1 MLIGN
6 IPELHVCSIYDI
18 HRRGRRS
25 VLGIKGALLHQT
37 IQPQKTI
44 MATSVP
50 VQSDVCW
57 TCNTPKSI

>member
-50 VQSDVCW
+50 VQSDVC
-57 TCNTPKSI
+57 